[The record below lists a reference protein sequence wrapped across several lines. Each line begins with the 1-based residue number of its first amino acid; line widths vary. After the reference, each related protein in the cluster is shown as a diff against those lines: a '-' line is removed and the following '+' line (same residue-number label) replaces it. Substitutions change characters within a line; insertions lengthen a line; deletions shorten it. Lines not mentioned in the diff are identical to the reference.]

1 MEIGEKLRRAR
12 QERELTQEELAH
24 RIGVSRQTISSWE
37 NDRSYP
43 DIGSIIALSDLYAIS
58 LDELLKGDSKMIH
71 YLTEST
77 DQVRSR
83 QRFSRVVL
91 TAAYLV
97 IWTVVIGSFWLGGRM
112 DAMGYSIV
120 SFYLIL
126 PAAAVVLSF
135 FIGREEV
142 WAGSRWAMLLFF
154 GVMNMLAPWATFS
167 LANTGAFGQP
177 HLPDPGSMLPGI
189 LCSALGIA
197 LGTAFRKLEERRR
210 GENRD

>member
-12 QERELTQEELAH
+12 QERALTQEELAH
-24 RIGVSRQTISSWE
+24 RLGVSRQTISSWE

-43 DIGSIIALSDLYAIS
+43 DIGSIISLSDLYAIS
-58 LDELLKGDSKMIH
+58 LDELLKEDSRMIH

-97 IWTVVIGSFWLGGRM
+97 IWTVVIAFFWLGGRQ

-120 SFYLIL
+120 NFYLIL
-126 PAAAVVLSF
+126 PMATVVLSF
-135 FIGREEV
+135 FIGREES

-154 GVMNMLAPWATFS
+154 GAMYMLAPWATFS
-167 LANTGAFGQP
+167 LANTAAFGRT
-177 HLPDPGSMLPGI
+177 HLPDLGSMLPGI
-189 LCSALGIA
+189 LCSAFGIA
-197 LGTAFRKLEERRR
+197 LGTAFRRLEERRGSR
-210 GENRD
+210 G